1 MGATVLSQD
10 AIAVPG
16 EMANEVSSR
25 TTLDDLAKSQ
35 AEGWFGTDVANAT
48 PGEYQ
53 QNSEL
58 VAANIASAG
67 DSRAPTRPSLRR
79 IAMFLH
85 NTNTIMQ
92 PRNLGAHIVIGRQIG
107 VQGRQLPY
115 QPSASTARKL
125 PAPWG
130 KSVVIGGGGNNG

>member
-1 MGATVLSQD
+1 MGATIISQD
-10 AIAVPG
+10 ATAAPG
-16 EMANEVSSR
+16 EMANETSSR
-25 TTLDDLAKSQ
+25 TTLDDLAQSQ
-35 AEGWFGTDVANAT
+35 AEGWFGTQVANAT
-48 PGEYQ
+48 PSEYQ
-53 QNSEL
+53 QNAAL
-58 VAANIASAG
+58 VQANIASAG

-85 NTNTIMQ
+85 DTNRVMQ

-107 VQGRQLPY
+107 VQGRQLPFE
-115 QPSASTARKL
+115 PSASTARRF